1 MSAEIPT
8 EDFRLTIDEVCLE
21 LRRWEGCQPPVLL
34 LHEGLGSLSM
44 WRDFPRRLAEV
55 TARTVIAWSR
65 QGHGNSDR
73 LRAPRNTSYMHEE
86 AEVLLKVM
94 DSLRIEHAILFGHSD
109 GASIALIAAAR
120 APERVSGLILEAPHV
135 YVEALTVASIAAIG
149 DMYRTSALGRKLAR
163 YHADANHVFWAWND
177 IWLDERFLNWNIE
190 SLLACVRA
198 PALLVQ
204 GTDDEYGTLDQLVR
218 IEAGL
223 ADTERLVLPDCGHP
237 PHKDQPEAVLHA
249 TAKFLAERVGL
260 FPLTPSVQTRTKKM
274 RPK

>member
-1 MSAEIPT
+1 M
-8 EDFRLTIDEVCLE
+8 
-21 LRRWEGCQPPVLL
+21 
-34 LHEGLGSLSM
+34 
-44 WRDFPRRLAEV
+44 
-55 TARTVIAWSR
+55 
-65 QGHGNSDR
+65 
-73 LRAPRNTSYMHEE
+73 
-86 AEVLLKVM
+86 
-94 DSLRIEHAILFGHSD
+94 
-109 GASIALIAAAR
+109 
-120 APERVSGLILEAPHV
+120 
-135 YVEALTVASIAAIG
+135 ASIAAIG

-163 YHADANHVFWAWND
+163 YHADPNHVFWAWND